1 MILIGATLAY
11 YTSLVR
17 GIAGFIIISFGL
29 LYHYKKQPFINPVH
43 NSLETLSNFACM
55 TTIYCGMFFTN
66 DVKDSGLGRTMLV
79 VIVFIVNVIFYIA
92 WLIAFIGFFKK
103 RYKKE
108 HMQVVSRPFMS
119 VKTIE
124 VMTDKHEP
132 LKFTSRSS
140 DDEEIEKPLKQMP
153 RRRRQS
159 MKDMITNDLFNKK
172 VIIYDG

>member
-1 MILIGATLAY
+1 MITL
-11 YTSLVR
+11 
-17 GIAGFIIISFGL
+17 
-29 LYHYKKQPFINPVH
+29 
-43 NSLETLSNFACM
+43 
-55 TTIYCGMFFTN
+55 YCGMFFAN

-79 VIVFIVNVIFYIA
+79 VIVVIVNVIFYIA
-92 WLIAFIGFFKK
+92 WLIAFIGFFKR

-108 HMQVVSRPFMS
+108 RMQVVSRPFMS

-124 VMTDKHEP
+124 IMEEKEP

-140 DDEEIEKPLKQMP
+140 DDEDYEKPLKQMP

-159 MKDMITNDLFNKK
+159 MKELITNDLFDRK